1 MVGACIGFVGIIGVR
16 VLVLGDSFDGL
27 HSKFAETGMLETV
40 GVSLLAILI
49 LLFSIFLQVLLH
61 EGGHLVCG
69 LATGYRFVSFRIFN
83 LTFIRK
89 DGKLCIKRFSLA
101 GTGGQ
106 CLLTP
111 PERPLE
117 DIPTTLYNLGGV
129 LANLLT
135 AILAFLPLLTVDGL
149 PYLLK
154 FFLLM
159 LSLIGILLAGMNG
172 IPMKMGGI
180 GNDAD
185 NMRLLLKDSKS
196 KQALVTQL
204 RINALVQEG
213 MRPKDMPAEWFSQTE
228 DINYK
233 DALQVTIALM
243 SASRLLD
250 CEPDIAALEELLLR
264 KARHVLVKLSP
275 MLDLTLALNDLKHVR
290 EAHIVSVGNE
300 CKELLLLLGQG
311 EGVPADDIPIHCVN
325 FTGVPAPQALVF
337 TRRQEKERA
346 CPYTPQLKS
355 YLYEPNASVLKAGA
369 FRSLS
374 SLYKVEKLHPNSHL
388 YTSDHFLPD
397 FPGRKF
403 RITSSCGFGKKE
415 VKEMLAAEK
424 KANLTVRNFP
434 ATVAELRKR
443 LKLAEGGGTYLFAT
457 TLADE
462 KKVLIRCQATG

>member
-1 MVGACIGFVGIIGVR
+1 MGMVLTHCITDDTGALTMRLIRTVVQLYHGIKHTPLYGLKAVPDIRQGPGADNTHGIVDIG
-16 VLVLGDSFDGL
+16 
-27 HSKFAETGMLETV
+27 
-40 GVSLLAILI
+40 
-49 LLFSIFLQVLLH
+49 LFHGFLKVLQVLLH

-69 LATGYRFVSFRIFN
+69 LATDYRFVSFRIFN

-250 CEPDIAALEELLLR
+250 CEEWEAA
-264 KARHVLVKLSP
+264 
-275 MLDLTLALNDLKHVR
+275 
-290 EAHIVSVGNE
+290 
-300 CKELLLLLGQG
+300 
-311 EGVPADDIPIHCVN
+311 
-325 FTGVPAPQALVF
+325 
-337 TRRQEKERA
+337 
-346 CPYTPQLKS
+346 Y
-355 YLYEPNASVLKAGA
+355 NA
-369 FRSLS
+369 FM
-374 SLYKVEKLHPNSHL
+374 YCQ
-388 YTSDHFLPD
+388 
-397 FPGRKF
+397 PGR
-403 RITSSCGFGKKE
+403 
-415 VKEMLAAEK
+415 
-424 KANLTVRNFP
+424 
-434 ATVAELRKR
+434 
-443 LKLAEGGGTYLFAT
+443 
-457 TLADE
+457 
-462 KKVLIRCQATG
+462 VLP

>member
-49 LLFSIFLQVLLH
+49 LLFSIFLRVLLH

-135 AILAFLPLLTVDGL
+135 AILAILPLLTVDGL

-204 RINALVQEG
+204 RINALVQ
-213 MRPKDMPAEWFSQTE
+213 AE

-250 CEPDIAALEELLLR
+250 CEEWEAAYNAFEKIMSHRHEVIGLLIKENACELLFTALVTKRTARAEELYTDELDTYIRQYKDVTSSKQRLLCALALYRDKDTAKAKEIYEATCQRKNKYLMQGEVHSDIALMKSILTAKNAL
-264 KARHVLVKLSP
+264 
-275 MLDLTLALNDLKHVR
+275 
-290 EAHIVSVGNE
+290 
-300 CKELLLLLGQG
+300 
-311 EGVPADDIPIHCVN
+311 
-325 FTGVPAPQALVF
+325 
-337 TRRQEKERA
+337 
-346 CPYTPQLKS
+346 
-355 YLYEPNASVLKAGA
+355 
-369 FRSLS
+369 
-374 SLYKVEKLHPNSHL
+374 
-388 YTSDHFLPD
+388 
-397 FPGRKF
+397 
-403 RITSSCGFGKKE
+403 
-415 VKEMLAAEK
+415 
-424 KANLTVRNFP
+424 
-434 ATVAELRKR
+434 
-443 LKLAEGGGTYLFAT
+443 
-457 TLADE
+457 
-462 KKVLIRCQATG
+462 